1 MITQIPPTGGSPGD
15 LSSLRSEEYADTAHP
30 DEEDPMLELQ
40 DICRSFSGRQV
51 LHDVSLTAARGQLTG
66 FVGGNGAGKTTTMR
80 IILGVLAAD
89 SGSMLLDGQTLA
101 PVTRTRFG
109 YMPSERGLYPK
120 MKVAEQIGYLARLH
134 GYGRAEAAQ
143 RAESLLS
150 RLGLQE
156 RLNHPLEALSLGNQQ
171 RVQIAAALVH
181 DPDVL
186 ILDEPFS
193 GLDPIAV
200 DEVLNVLTEQAAE
213 GAIVLFSSHQL
224 DVVERLCDDL
234 VIIGDGRVLAAGGRD
249 QLRRAH
255 GTLRYELLTVPD
267 AGWIRDIPGV
277 EVDEFTADRVLFR
290 ADEQTAQ
297 QVLRDAVGKGTVR
310 SFVPVLPDLS
320 EIFREFTANSYHR
333 PAEEPQR

>member
-1 MITQIPPTGGSPGD
+1 
-15 LSSLRSEEYADTAHP
+15 
-30 DEEDPMLELQ
+30 MLELQ

-89 SGSMLLDGQTLA
+89 SGTMTLDGEPLA
-101 PVTRTRFG
+101 PASRSRFG

-120 MKVAEQIGYLARLH
+120 MKLAEQIGYLARLH
-134 GYGRAEAAQ
+134 GYSRAEAAD
-143 RAESLLS
+143 RAESLLT

-156 RLNHPLEALSLGNQQ
+156 RLEDPLEALSLGNQQ

-186 ILDEPFS
+186 VLDEPFS
-193 GLDPIAV
+193 GLDPRAV
-200 DEVLNVLTEQAAE
+200 DEVLSVLTEQAAA

-234 VIIGDGRVLAAGGRD
+234 VIIGDGRVLAAGGRE
-249 QLRRAH
+249 QLRQAH
-255 GTLRYELLTVPD
+255 GTLRYELTTGED
-267 AGWIRDIPGV
+267 AGWVRDVPGV
-277 EVDEFTADRVLFR
+277 TVDEFAADRVLFR
-290 ADEQTAQ
+290 AEEQIAQ
-297 QVLRDAVGKGTVR
+297 QVLRDAVGQGMVR
-310 SFVPVLPDLS
+310 SFAPVLPDLS
-320 EIFREFTANSYHR
+320 EIFREFTADSYHQS
-333 PAEEPQR
+333 AEETQR